1 MKLTVDQ
8 LFKPT
13 KMRLLNK
20 ISLTIVLFFCSVV
33 LVNAQGGLLGKA
45 KSALSGGG
53 KGLSSDDIV
62 AGLKEALSRGT
73 TKSADKL
80 SAVDGFF
87 KDAAV
92 KILLPPEAA
101 KVEKTLRSAGFGA
114 QVDEAILSLNRAAE
128 DAAKS
133 AAPIFLNAI
142 KGMSVQDGVGILK
155 GADTAATSYL
165 RKSTSAQLTAAF
177 RPVIDTSL
185 QKTGATKYWKAIF
198 DTYNKLPTTFN
209 KVNSDLPSYA
219 TARALDGVFYF
230 VAQEEKNIRQNPAAQ
245 VSDLLKKVFGK

>member
-1 MKLTVDQ
+1 M
-8 LFKPT
+8 KPT
-13 KMRLLNK
+13 FPELLKLSKMRVNYK
-20 ISLTIVLFFCSVV
+20 ISFTVVLLFCSVL
-33 LVNAQGGLLGKA
+33 LVNAQGGLLSKA

-73 TKSADKL
+73 TKSSDKL

-101 KVEKTLRSAGFGA
+101 KVEKTLRAAGLGA

-142 KGMSVQDGVGILK
+142 KGMSVGDGVGILK
-155 GADTAATSYL
+155 GPDTAATSYL
-165 RKSTSAQLTAAF
+165 RKSTSVQLTASF

-219 TARALDGVFYF
+219 TAKALDGVFYY

-245 VSDLLKKVFGK
+245 VDDLLKKVFGK

>member
-1 MKLTVDQ
+1 MKK
-8 LFKPT
+8 FS
-13 KMRLLNK
+13 
-20 ISLTIVLFFCSVV
+20 SLIVLLFCSVI
-33 LVNAQGGLLGKA
+33 LVNAQGLLNSA
-45 KSALSGGG
+45 KNAVSSLKGG
-53 KGLSSDDIV
+53 KSLSSDDIV
-62 AGLKEALSRGT
+62 AGLKEALSQGT
-73 TKSADKL
+73 KKSADKL

-101 KVEKTLRSAGFGA
+101 KVEKTLRSAGFGK
-114 QVDEAILSLNRAAE
+114 QVDDAILSLNRAAE

-133 AAPIFLNAI
+133 AAPIFLSAV

-165 RKSTSAQLTAAF
+165 RKSTTAQLTAAF

-185 QKTGATKYWKAIF
+185 QKTGATKYWKIVF
-198 DTYNKLPTTFN
+198 DTYNKMPLVS
-209 KVNSDLPSYA
+209 KVNTDLPGYA
-219 TARALDGVFYF
+219 TSRALDGVFYY

-245 VSDLLKKVFGK
+245 VTDLLKKVFGK

>member
-1 MKLTVDQ
+1 MKK
-8 LFKPT
+8 LFSF
-13 KMRLLNK
+13 LA
-20 ISLTIVLFFCSVV
+20 LFSCSVM
-33 LVNAQGGLLGKA
+33 LVQAQGGLLGKA
-45 KSALSGGG
+45 KSALSGKGG
-53 KGLSSDDIV
+53 SSLSSDDIV

-73 TKSADKL
+73 TKSSDKL

-101 KVEKTLRSAGFGA
+101 KVEKTLRAAGFGK
-114 QVDEAILSLNRAAE
+114 QVDDAILSLNRAAE

-155 GADTAATSYL
+155 GPDTAATGYL
-165 RKSTSAQLTAAF
+165 RKSTSAQLTARF
-177 RPVIDTSL
+177 RPVIDSSL
-185 QKTGATKYWKAIF
+185 QKTGATRYWKTIF

-219 TARALDGVFYF
+219 TQKALDGVFYY
-230 VAQEEKNIRQNPAAQ
+230 VAQEEKNIRTNPAAQ
-245 VSDLLKKVFGK
+245 VDDLLKKVFGGK